1 MEKFYNM
8 SADAVMRDMKTD
20 ANGLSSAQAEERLA
34 KYGQN
39 KLAEAKKPGI
49 LKRFFMQLGD
59 PMLIILLVA
68 AGVSALTGML
78 SGESEWADTIIILV
92 VVLLNAVLGVIQES
106 KSCIVH
112 KLIEGSRFNLLI
124 IESNRFNR
132 SATIMF
138 GLLLAILRK

>member
-8 SADAVMRDMKTD
+8 SVDAVMRDMKSD

-59 PMLIILLVA
+59 PVLIILLVA

-78 SGESEWADTIIILV
+78 SGESEWAETIIILT
-92 VVLLNAVLGVIQES
+92 VVLLNAVLGV
-106 KSCIVH
+106 
-112 KLIEGSRFNLLI
+112 
-124 IESNRFNR
+124 
-132 SATIMF
+132 
-138 GLLLAILRK
+138 LRRARPRRRLRRCKP